1 MNISQSAKD
10 AADTIRRCTPRWMAS
25 YSPEWVVQKAIDQ
38 ETAALRKTL
47 VEAIAKRD
55 ELERQVQFMVDQ
67 GKMP

>member
-1 MNISQSAKD
+1 MISQSAKD
-10 AADTIRRCTPRWMAS
+10 AALLIFKRRCSCPLKFIEE
-25 YSPEWVVQKAIDQ
+25 PIQQAIDQ

>member
-1 MNISQSAKD
+1 
-10 AADTIRRCTPRWMAS
+10 MAS